1 MQSAKVIFKM
11 CSLLLQDLP
20 EEPNILRRPNVI
32 VNLSNYLHLIKD
44 ANGRKILFALVPQF
58 EFFFE
63 KVKHLPKVSLWGED
77 IWILAV

>member
-1 MQSAKVIFKM
+1 MFTFH
-11 CSLLLQDLP
+11 QDLP

-44 ANGRKILFALVPQF
+44 VNGRKTLFGLVPQF

-63 KVKHLPKVSLWGED
+63 KVKYLPKVSLWDED
-77 IWILAV
+77 VLLC